1 MFVTAKLVVGAG
13 IRFKN
18 TGEIYHVCQEHVV
31 FVGDAQQV
39 IAGPHKD
46 FDEDVY
52 TVELLQPMA
61 TQKLPFFNSG
71 NGCAMEY
78 ITIHITDS
86 CNTRNPDVSIS
97 ALPA

>member
-1 MFVTAKLVVGAG
+1 MFVTAKLVVGGRTLSAG

-18 TGEIYHVCQEHVV
+18 TGEIYHVCPEHVV
-31 FVGDAQQV
+31 FVGDALQV

-52 TVELLQPMA
+52 TVELLQPMPN
-61 TQKLPFFNSG
+61 QELPFFNSG
-71 NGCAMEY
+71 NGCSMEY

-86 CNTRNPDVSIS
+86 GETRSDMT
-97 ALPA
+97 